1 MGLPTLLKIAL
12 TGKVP
17 FKMDSYVY
25 TKTINGHE
33 IAFTDVGFTHDG
45 PAIVTFSGW
54 NQDHRGW
61 ANITPYLIL
70 KHRVISVCFRGH
82 GPNRDAVEDFSFA
95 DHARD
100 VLALLD
106 NLSVDRFVCIAASHG
121 AWPALEISQMVG
133 RQRMPAI
140 IILDLAMEEL
150 SPQFVAA
157 LKYAIP
163 RCKSPKRIFQE
174 PRDGNFPTCTQGS

>member
-1 MGLPTLLKIAL
+1 M
-12 TGKVP
+12 
-17 FKMDSYVY
+17 
-25 TKTINGHE
+25 
-33 IAFTDVGFTHDG
+33 
-45 PAIVTFSGW
+45 
-54 NQDHRGW
+54 
-61 ANITPYLIL
+61 L
-70 KHRVISVCFRGH
+70 KHRVISVCVRGH

-100 VLALLD
+100 ALALVD
-106 NLSVDRFVCIAASHG
+106 NLSVDSFVCIAASHG
-121 AWPALEISQMVG
+121 AWPALEISQMLG

-163 RCKSPKRIFQE
+163 CCKSLARIFQE
-174 PRDGNFPTCTQGS
+174 PRDGKFPPCTQGS